1 MDTKLIWS
9 AGFMDGEGTI
19 TIKRIKRGKFNKL
32 YHLPYISCAQV
43 NKPNNVV
50 ALKILQE
57 LFGGSLAYYIQ
68 KPKFKNCIDTVT
80 WNVTSK
86 KALDCAKRLL
96 PYLVIKNKQAKLLI
110 EFSNLFIRERKHTW
124 LTDEERNQREIHFW
138 KMRDLNVKGKIRLQ
152 RLNEGTA
159 KADVIV

>member
-19 TIKRIKRGKFNKL
+19 TIKRAKRGKNGNL

-43 NKPNNVV
+43 EKPDNVL
-50 ALKILQE
+50 ALETLRG
-57 LFGGSLAYYIQ
+57 LFGGSLAYY
-68 KPKFKNCIDTVT
+68 KMKKSDGNCIDTVT
-80 WNVTSK
+80 WNVTSRM
-86 KALDCAKRLL
+86 ALDCAKKLL
-96 PYLVIKNKQAKLLI
+96 PYLVIKHKQAKLLI
-110 EFSNLFIRERKHTW
+110 KFTELFVRNNKKTW
-124 LTDEERNQREIHFW
+124 LTDSERSERETYFW

-152 RLNEGTA
+152 RLNEGTV